1 LLIREDPLHPLHPL
15 HSMDPAAQ
23 AEFFPRLVA
32 WQRSHGRSGLPWQ
45 HTQDPYRVW
54 LSEIM
59 LQQTQVASVLQYYPR
74 FLQRFPTV
82 QALAAATPDEVLAL
96 WSGLG
101 YYSRARNLHRCAQAV
116 VAEHGGAF
124 PASAEQLQALPGIG
138 RSTAAAIAAF
148 CFGERVSILD
158 GNVKRV
164 LTRLLAFEGDMASA
178 TQEKLLWQRA
188 QQLVPPDAGA
198 AEMAAYTQGLMDL
211 GASLCA
217 RTQPQCLLCP
227 VQPLCAA
234 QAQGRPEAFP
244 VKTRRLVRRAESWWL
259 LVLVRPDG
267 RLWLA
272 RRPERGIWAGLHTF
286 PVFSS
291 RDELLAHAAQWGL
304 PPEPRQEHEPVR
316 HALTH
321 RELTLHWLE
330 WCVPEAHAPRAD
342 AARKPDQEKEQVL
355 EQQPGRWMTLPE
367 ALASGLPAPIRA
379 WLVEP

>member
-1 LLIREDPLHPLHPL
+1 MHFPE
-15 HSMDPAAQ
+15 Q

-32 WQRSHGRSGLPWQ
+32 WQRTHGRRGLPWQ
-45 HTQDPYRVW
+45 NTQDPYRVW

-74 FLQRFPTV
+74 FLQRFPDL
-82 QALAAATPDEVLAL
+82 QSLAAAKPEEVLAL

-101 YYSRARNLHRCAQAV
+101 YYSRARNLHRCAQVV
-116 VAEHGGAF
+116 VAEHDGRF
-124 PASAEQLQALPGIG
+124 PASAEALATLPGVG

-178 TQEKLLWQRA
+178 TQEKVLWQHA
-188 QQLVPPDAGA
+188 QQLVPPDASA
-198 AEMAAYTQGLMDL
+198 DDMAAYTQGLMDL

-227 VQPLCAA
+227 AQSLCVAK
-234 QAQGRPEAFP
+234 AQGRPEAFP

-259 LVLVRPDG
+259 MVLVRPDA

-272 RRPERGIWAGLHTF
+272 PRPERGIWAGLHTF

-291 RDELLAHAAQWGL
+291 RAELQAYAAQWSL
-304 PPEPRQEHEPVR
+304 PPEPEREHEPVR

-330 WCVPEAHAPRAD
+330 WSVPEIVTPDAG
-342 AARKPDQEKEQVL
+342 AART
-355 EQQPGRWMTLPE
+355 QQAGPGRWMTLHE
-367 ALASGLPAPIRA
+367 ALACGLPAPVRA
-379 WLVEP
+379 WLLRVMTL